1 MWYFLIGSLGFAET
15 DINALLDKIQKK
27 HVDVQSLEADFVQIT
42 TNDAFPEPIEQ
53 SGHVFAMRPKMLR
66 WDFQVPMVQSYYT
79 DGTSI
84 TVWNEQNNQ
93 VLISSEMGDASQAF
107 DILTDFSTVQEKYNI
122 QLKSESTELYVFS
135 ILPKDSSNGPS
146 FEQLEVTMNKSE
158 LWITE
163 FLVRS
168 QETGMVQLK
177 FSNIKQNSITDKGV
191 FSFVPPA
198 GAEIIRP

>member
-1 MWYFLIGSLGFAET
+1 MLYFLIGSIGYTQT
-15 DINALLDKIQKK
+15 DINALLDQIQKK
-27 HVDVQSLEADFVQIT
+27 HIDIQSLEADFIQIT
-42 TNDAFPEPIEQ
+42 TNDAFPQPIEQ
-53 SGHVFAMRPKMLR
+53 SGHLFAMRPKMLR

-93 VLISSEMGDASQAF
+93 VLITDQMGDANQAF
-107 DILTDFSTVQEKYNI
+107 DLLTDFAGEREKYNI
-122 QLKSESTELYVFS
+122 QIKSESAKEYVFS
-135 ILPKDSSNGPS
+135 VLPKTASNGIS
-146 FEQLEVTMNKSE
+146 FEQLEVTMNKSQ

-168 QETGMVQLK
+168 QETGMIQLK

-191 FSFVPPA
+191 FSFEPPA